1 MVNGITW
8 EEETQARITD
18 AKEKKEK
25 ALATV
30 NQAQIEANHWGEY
43 AETLEKALKLHRQSP
58 GINQEGQFKL
68 NSEHLRQQSTW
79 DSLCEITAPNKH
91 ILVVTEGVTTLVN
104 AKMFNDREHARNVI
118 YSTLY
123 SHQKDIQ
130 KIRPG
135 VYQLKVVR
143 SNKDSETTKLKEPTS
158 HILKKRNRKTSGLG
172 KAIKE
177 LKENNP
183 QLTRDEILNILIQ
196 KGFDF
201 GDKKPFSAVNMAW
214 VKLGYSRKQIQQ
226 SLPLD

>member
-8 EEETQARITD
+8 EDETQARITD
-18 AKEKKEK
+18 AIKRKEK
-25 ALATV
+25 ALTMA

-43 AETLEKALKLHRQSP
+43 AETLEKALKLGRQSP
-58 GINQEGQFKL
+58 GINQEGQL

-79 DSLCEITAPNKH
+79 DSLCEITTPNKH
-91 ILVVTEGVTTLVN
+91 ILSVTDAVTILVK

-123 SHQKDIQ
+123 SHKKDVK

-135 VYQLKVVR
+135 VYQLKDIYG
-143 SNKDSETTKLKEPTS
+143 NKDISAINPKESSEQ
-158 HILKKRNRKTSGLG
+158 ILKKRERKPSGLG

-177 LKENNP
+177 LKESNP
-183 QLTRDEILNILIQ
+183 QISRDEVLNILIQ

-214 VKLGYSRKQIQQ
+214 VKLGYSRKQLQPA
-226 SLPLD
+226 LPLS